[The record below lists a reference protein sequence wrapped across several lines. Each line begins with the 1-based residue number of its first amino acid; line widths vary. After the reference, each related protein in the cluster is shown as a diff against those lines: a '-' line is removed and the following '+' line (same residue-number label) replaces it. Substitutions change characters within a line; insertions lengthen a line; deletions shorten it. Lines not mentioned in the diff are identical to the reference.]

1 VRPVE
6 GGGGGVLTKE
16 PEGTTGRPPFHMAPV
31 IVAAVVALSV
41 VVLVARLD
49 LHRDS
54 APDPTVVSSS
64 ADRVVTTLPPVP
76 ARAPKP
82 AAVHI
87 GCAVIAH
94 ADNGDP
100 HNGGGSSTCS
110 QSCHLNATNPH
121 ATNPRASDP
130 RARGPQP
137 SGPQPTNVN
146 GRVGPAERDDA
157 HPLRAPWRCPP
168 LPGGRR
174 DRAGRAAGRQ
184 LPGLRSG
191 TAVRRRHG
199 AAG

>member
-82 AAVHI
+82 AAVPTTSVAPSSPTPTTVTPTTVVAAAPVASPATSTPPTPTPATPAPAAPNPAAPNPPTSTD
-87 GCAVIAH
+87 GWVQLNETMRTRCA
-94 ADNGDP
+94 P
-100 HNGGGSSTCS
+100 RGGVR
-110 QSCHLNATNPH
+110 LY
-121 ATNPRASDP
+121 
-130 RARGPQP
+130 
-137 SGPQPTNVN
+137 
-146 GRVGPAERDDA
+146 
-157 HPLRAPWRCPP
+157 L
-168 LPGGRR
+168 
-174 DRAGRAAGRQ
+174 AAGETE
-184 LPGLRSG
+184 PVGLLDDNCP
-191 TAVRRRHG
+191 A
-199 AAG
+199 